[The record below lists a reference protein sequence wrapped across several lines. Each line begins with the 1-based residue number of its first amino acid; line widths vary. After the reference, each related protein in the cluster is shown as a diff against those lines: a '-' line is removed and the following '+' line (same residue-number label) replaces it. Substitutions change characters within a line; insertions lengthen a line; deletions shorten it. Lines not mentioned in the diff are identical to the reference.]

1 MYEAITLNII
11 EPLSIVLARNLRE
24 EAVVVLDEDS
34 LPPKPSNQD
43 RRLFADVGSQKEWP
57 DDPSPNH
64 TLVFFHLELLRI
76 SHSTDLHLTQ
86 VSLPSIFPSL
96 IRSSVYLSWQQQCA
110 HLEAKNL
117 QTPASSVQLHQMV
130 RKGPIIPKISY
141 SALNRVGWL
150 S

>member
-1 MYEAITLNII
+1 MPCQLQNRTSLNS
-11 EPLSIVLARNLRE
+11 LSILLARNLRE
-24 EAVVVLDEDS
+24 EAVVVLDQDS
-34 LPPKPSNQD
+34 LPSNQD

-96 IRSSVYLSWQQQCA
+96 IRSPVYLSWQQQSV
-110 HLEAKNL
+110 HLEGKNL
-117 QTPASSVQLHQMV
+117 KTPVSSVQLLQKV
-130 RKGPIIPKISY
+130 RKGSIIPELSY
-141 SALNRVGWL
+141 SALGRVGWL
-150 S
+150 P

>member
-43 RRLFADVGSQKEWP
+43 RRLFPDVGSQKEWL
-57 DDPSPNH
+57 DDPSLNP

-96 IRSSVYLSWQQQCA
+96 IRSPVYLSWQQQSV
-110 HLEAKNL
+110 HLEGKNL
-117 QTPASSVQLHQMV
+117 KTPVSSVQLRQLV
-130 RKGPIIPKISY
+130 RKSSIIQ
-141 SALNRVGWL
+141 
-150 S
+150 

>member
-1 MYEAITLNII
+1 MPCQLQNRTSLNS
-11 EPLSIVLARNLRE
+11 LSILLARNLRE
-24 EAVVVLDEDS
+24 EAVVVLDQDS
-34 LPPKPSNQD
+34 LPSNQD

-117 QTPASSVQLHQMV
+117 QIPASSVQLHQMV
-130 RKGPIIPKISY
+130 RKGPIIPKIS
-141 SALNRVGWL
+141 
-150 S
+150 